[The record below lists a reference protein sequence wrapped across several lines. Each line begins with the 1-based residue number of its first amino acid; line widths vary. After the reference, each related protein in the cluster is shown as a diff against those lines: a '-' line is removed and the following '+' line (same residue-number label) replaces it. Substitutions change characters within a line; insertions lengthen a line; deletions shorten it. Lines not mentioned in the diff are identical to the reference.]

1 MNACA
6 EYKRWLENVD
16 DDALLKEMQNLSD
29 TEIDDRF
36 GAYLA
41 FGTGGLRGVLGAG
54 TNRMNKYVVR
64 RASLGIAH
72 TIENKQAGVVIGHDS
87 RICSREFAVE
97 AALVYAAAGVKVY
110 LFDALRP
117 TPMVSFAIR
126 YLHAAAGVV
135 ITASHNPKEYNGY
148 KAYGADGGQLPPEA
162 ADRALAAMEGI
173 DPFAVPVLSE
183 AQAREAGLLVT
194 LGEDIDKPYIEH
206 VLSLRPST
214 RGLCRDLRIV
224 YTPLHGSGNKPVRR
238 ALKEAGFTNVFVVK
252 EQELPDGNF
261 PTVRTPNPED
271 PNAFACAIRLGDETG
286 ADLLV
291 ATDPDCDRVGVMA
304 RRNGKWQALTG
315 NQVGCLLLEYLLNA
329 KTPKPGAYAVKTIVT
344 TRMADAIGK
353 AHGIDVY
360 NVLTGFKFIG
370 ETIQKKLDEGNDG
383 FVLGFEESYGY
394 LTGGYVRD
402 KDAVIASTLICE
414 MAAQYKSEGKTLAD
428 ALEALFQKYG
438 YYKEGTI
445 NVMMKGADGLRLR
458 NEKMNS
464 LRANAPAA
472 IGGLRVENVVD
483 YKNGARGL
491 PPSNVLLYEM
501 EDGAWLC
508 VRPSGTE
515 PKLKL
520 YFGVRGST
528 AEEAQAL
535 ADGMMQDA
543 QKIMDQFAGE
553 GFMRHFCIKGS
564 YRYGSYMEYARHCLS
579 PDFFCLLCRFDCRRR
594 RADFPARL
602 SAGGPSSRGGQWFQ

>member
-1 MNACA
+1 MHMNARA
-6 EYKRWLENVD
+6 EYERWLQNVD
-16 DDALLKEMQNLSD
+16 DDALLKEMQNLAD
-29 TEIDDRF
+29 AEIEERF

-72 TIENKQAGVVIGHDS
+72 TIEDKQAGVVIGHDS

-135 ITASHNPKEYNGY
+135 VTASHNPKEYNGY

-162 ADRALAAMEGI
+162 ADRALAAMENI
-173 DPFAVPVLSE
+173 DPFTVETLSE
-183 AQAREAGLLVT
+183 AQAREKGLLVT

-206 VLSLRPST
+206 VLSLRPSKK
-214 RGLCRDLRIV
+214 GLCRDLRIV

-271 PNAFACAIRLGDETG
+271 PNAFQCAIQLGDAVD

-304 RRNGKWQALTG
+304 RRAGKWQALTG

-329 KTPKPGAYAVKTIVT
+329 QPPKKGAYAVKTIVT

-445 NVMMKGADGLRLR
+445 NVTMKGLDGLRLR
-458 NEKMNS
+458 NEKMNA
-464 LRANAPAA
+464 LRANAPAT

-491 PPSNVLLYEM
+491 PPSNVLLYELA
-501 EDGAWLC
+501 DGAWLC

-520 YFGVRGST
+520 YFGVRGNT
-528 AEEAQAL
+528 AQEAETL
-535 ADGMMQDA
+535 ASAMMADA
-543 QKIMDQFAGE
+543 QKMMGE
-553 GFMRHFCIKGS
+553 
-564 YRYGSYMEYARHCLS
+564 
-579 PDFFCLLCRFDCRRR
+579 
-594 RADFPARL
+594 
-602 SAGGPSSRGGQWFQ
+602 

>member
-206 VLSLRPST
+206 VLSLRPSM

-535 ADGMMQDA
+535 ADSMMQDA
-543 QKIMDQFAGE
+543 QKIMDE
-553 GFMRHFCIKGS
+553 
-564 YRYGSYMEYARHCLS
+564 
-579 PDFFCLLCRFDCRRR
+579 
-594 RADFPARL
+594 
-602 SAGGPSSRGGQWFQ
+602 

>member
-543 QKIMDQFAGE
+543 QKIMGE
-553 GFMRHFCIKGS
+553 
-564 YRYGSYMEYARHCLS
+564 
-579 PDFFCLLCRFDCRRR
+579 
-594 RADFPARL
+594 
-602 SAGGPSSRGGQWFQ
+602 

>member
-535 ADGMMQDA
+535 ADCMMQDA
-543 QKIMDQFAGE
+543 QKIMDE
-553 GFMRHFCIKGS
+553 
-564 YRYGSYMEYARHCLS
+564 
-579 PDFFCLLCRFDCRRR
+579 
-594 RADFPARL
+594 
-602 SAGGPSSRGGQWFQ
+602 

>member
-535 ADGMMQDA
+535 ADSMMQDA
-543 QKIMDQFAGE
+543 QKIMDE
-553 GFMRHFCIKGS
+553 
-564 YRYGSYMEYARHCLS
+564 
-579 PDFFCLLCRFDCRRR
+579 
-594 RADFPARL
+594 
-602 SAGGPSSRGGQWFQ
+602 

>member
-528 AEEAQAL
+528 AEEARAL
-535 ADGMMQDA
+535 ADSMMQDA
-543 QKIMDQFAGE
+543 QKIMDE
-553 GFMRHFCIKGS
+553 
-564 YRYGSYMEYARHCLS
+564 
-579 PDFFCLLCRFDCRRR
+579 
-594 RADFPARL
+594 
-602 SAGGPSSRGGQWFQ
+602 

>member
-329 KTPKPGAYAVKTIVT
+329 KTPKAGAYAVKTIVT

-535 ADGMMQDA
+535 ADSMMQDA
-543 QKIMDQFAGE
+543 QKIMDE
-553 GFMRHFCIKGS
+553 
-564 YRYGSYMEYARHCLS
+564 
-579 PDFFCLLCRFDCRRR
+579 
-594 RADFPARL
+594 
-602 SAGGPSSRGGQWFQ
+602 

>member
-1 MNACA
+1 MHMNARA
-6 EYKRWLENVD
+6 EYERWLQNVD
-16 DDALLKEMQNLSD
+16 DDALLKEMQNLAD
-29 TEIDDRF
+29 AEIEERF

-72 TIENKQAGVVIGHDS
+72 TIEDKQAGVVIGHDS

-135 ITASHNPKEYNGY
+135 VTASHNPKEYNGY

-162 ADRALAAMEGI
+162 ADRALAAMENI
-173 DPFAVPVLSE
+173 DPFTVETLSE
-183 AQAREAGLLVT
+183 AQAREKGLLVT

-206 VLSLRPST
+206 VLSLRPSKK
-214 RGLCRDLRIV
+214 GLCRDLRIV

-271 PNAFACAIRLGDETG
+271 PNAFQCAIQLGDAVD

-304 RRNGKWQALTG
+304 RRAGKWQALTG

-329 KTPKPGAYAVKTIVT
+329 QPPKKGAYAVKTIVT

-445 NVMMKGADGLRLR
+445 NVTMKGMDGLRLR
-458 NEKMNS
+458 NEKMNA
-464 LRANAPAA
+464 LRANAPAT

-491 PPSNVLLYEM
+491 PPSNVLLYDLA
-501 EDGAWLC
+501 DGAWLC

-520 YFGVRGST
+520 YFGVRSRNPG
-528 AEEAQAL
+528 QRN
-535 ADGMMQDA
+535 DGGRTKNDGRIS
-543 QKIMDQFAGE
+543 KTIMILPGTSAGE
-553 GFMRHFCIKGS
+553 GFWT
-564 YRYGSYMEYARHCLS
+564 LS
-579 PDFFCLLCRFDCRRR
+579 L
-594 RADFPARL
+594 
-602 SAGGPSSRGGQWFQ
+602 

>member
-501 EDGAWLC
+501 EGGAWLC

-535 ADGMMQDA
+535 ADSMMQDA
-543 QKIMDQFAGE
+543 QKIMDE
-553 GFMRHFCIKGS
+553 
-564 YRYGSYMEYARHCLS
+564 
-579 PDFFCLLCRFDCRRR
+579 
-594 RADFPARL
+594 
-602 SAGGPSSRGGQWFQ
+602 

>member
-543 QKIMDQFAGE
+543 QKIMDE
-553 GFMRHFCIKGS
+553 
-564 YRYGSYMEYARHCLS
+564 
-579 PDFFCLLCRFDCRRR
+579 
-594 RADFPARL
+594 
-602 SAGGPSSRGGQWFQ
+602 

>member
-238 ALKEAGFTNVFVVK
+238 ALNEAGFTNVFVVK

-543 QKIMDQFAGE
+543 QKIMDE
-553 GFMRHFCIKGS
+553 
-564 YRYGSYMEYARHCLS
+564 
-579 PDFFCLLCRFDCRRR
+579 
-594 RADFPARL
+594 
-602 SAGGPSSRGGQWFQ
+602 